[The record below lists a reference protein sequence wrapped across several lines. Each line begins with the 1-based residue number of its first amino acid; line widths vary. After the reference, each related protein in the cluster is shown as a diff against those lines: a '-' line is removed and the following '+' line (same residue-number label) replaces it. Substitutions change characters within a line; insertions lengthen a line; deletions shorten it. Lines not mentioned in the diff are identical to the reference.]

1 MNIDEWLFGF
11 AKLYV
16 RDEQAFDT
24 FLADYDK
31 AVGNRGKLKA
41 INI

>member
-1 MNIDEWLFGF
+1 LVCDEAVF
-11 AKLYV
+11 
-16 RDEQAFDT
+16 DAFI
-24 FLADYDK
+24 ADYDK